1 MRRPGDAL
9 PTSGRLVAIDLGRV
23 RVGVAVSDPSQ
34 IVASPADTVDVGD
47 LDTGEAMDVDAL
59 ADRLTGVVTYHG
71 GVGVVV
77 GAPLGLDG
85 VEGEA
90 AREARAVADALRIRT
105 GLPVRLVDER
115 FTSTT
120 AERSLIEADV
130 SRAERRRVV
139 DQVAASVLLQGVL
152 AAHEVQRGRATPSGD
167 DVHDAHDGH
176 DASVEWT
183 D

>member
-1 MRRPGDAL
+1 MRRPGDVL
-9 PTSGRLVAIDLGRV
+9 PTSGRLVAFDLGRV

-34 IVASPADTVDVGD
+34 IVASPADTVEVGD
-47 LDTGEAMDVDAL
+47 LDLGEEMDTAAL
-59 ADRLTGVVTYHG
+59 GERLASIAVAQAAQGVVM
-71 GVGVVV
+71 

-85 VEGEA
+85 AEGA
-90 AREARAVADALRIRT
+90 AMYEARTVADVVRSHT

-120 AERSLIEADV
+120 AERALIEADV
-130 SRAERRRVV
+130 SRADRRRVV

-152 AAHEVQRGRATPSGD
+152 AAHEVQRRGSAST
-167 DVHDAHDGH
+167 AH
-176 DASVEWT
+176 DASVEGT